1 MWVPR
6 RPEIEGPGKGV
17 ADGRSEHRKLGPCRS
32 AGPAYLRAAD
42 LLGHLHP
49 RTQPSNP
56 GRSLRQVHQHPHLSG
71 AAPPGQHTWHHTR
84 DLRRHRTGG
93 LPRERTL
100 EASGA
105 PGDGSER
112 RSQLPDPDDLR
123 LLHARLAGCR
133 AVVPGGPARRHG
145 GQRGHPYLS
154 GVHLCGPSGA
164 AALPG
169 GHNPLWRGDLALGYA
184 AQVGRSALRPD
195 GVASRRRFADRVGSD
210 HRERAGSGS
219 RGVDCVDGAARTWQP
234 ARGPSPTQGAVTG
247 PRRDSEKGEEMTTS
261 ATTPSRATT
270 SAFPLKYVLVAFAF
284 TWFFW
289 LLAILEARGLIS
301 SLPVPAMFFGSF
313 GPMVAAVVI
322 TAQESGRAGLRSL
335 LSRIVRWRVAPFWYS
350 VARLGPIVVQLVAM
364 ALHVVLGGQPPD
376 LSAMVGVL
384 PTVLV
389 SFVYMLIQV
398 GIGEEVGWRG
408 YALPKLQAGYSALL
422 SSVVLGVIWTLWHL
436 PLFFNPATGYS
447 ITPFWVFLIFML
459 PVSIL
464 ITWVFNSTAGSVPI
478 IMILHA
484 VLNASGTPMW
494 RSIPEYGAMETPT
507 VALVTYTYLLQ
518 AAVLWAAA
526 AVVVLAYGA
535 TNLSRRPRVVPADAE
550 VETRS

>member
-1 MWVPR
+1 
-6 RPEIEGPGKGV
+6 
-17 ADGRSEHRKLGPCRS
+17 
-32 AGPAYLRAAD
+32 
-42 LLGHLHP
+42 
-49 RTQPSNP
+49 
-56 GRSLRQVHQHPHLSG
+56 
-71 AAPPGQHTWHHTR
+71 
-84 DLRRHRTGG
+84 
-93 LPRERTL
+93 
-100 EASGA
+100 
-105 PGDGSER
+105 
-112 RSQLPDPDDLR
+112 
-123 LLHARLAGCR
+123 
-133 AVVPGGPARRHG
+133 
-145 GQRGHPYLS
+145 
-154 GVHLCGPSGA
+154 
-164 AALPG
+164 
-169 GHNPLWRGDLALGYA
+169 
-184 AQVGRSALRPD
+184 
-195 GVASRRRFADRVGSD
+195 
-210 HRERAGSGS
+210 
-219 RGVDCVDGAARTWQP
+219 
-234 ARGPSPTQGAVTG
+234 
-247 PRRDSEKGEEMTTS
+247 MTTS

-335 LSRIVRWRVAPFWYS
+335 LSRSMRWRVAPFWYG
-350 VARLGPIVVQLVAM
+350 VALLGPIVVQLVAM

-484 VLNASGTPMW
+484 LLKAPGSPFRRVHPLSSDRRATHAAGTTAP
-494 RSIPEYGAMETPT
+494 
-507 VALVTYTYLLQ
+507 L
-518 AAVLWAAA
+518 
-526 AVVVLAYGA
+526 
-535 TNLSRRPRVVPADAE
+535 RVH
-550 VETRS
+550 